1 MDSVSQLAAKL
12 RPYWLRDAGGGSTV
26 INNYITEDSGGG
38 GGGGAVDL
46 SWVVPQSRLLTA
58 GDGLAGG
65 GDLSADR
72 VFTVDATVVR
82 TSRQVIAGAG
92 LTGGG
97 TFAADRTFNVA
108 SANAGIVV
116 NANDIALTVP
126 ATSGL
131 SIGGSG
137 LVMGTPSAVSATSTN
152 SVSAST
158 HTHDVTWLSTTGAT
172 TTLLGV
178 TAGVFSIVQGTFSTK
193 VRTPLV
199 DAAAALRLSP
209 ATHLELDPGSNLVNL
224 LPDKV
229 LQSENYS
236 SQTTGMR
243 ISYLGEGD
251 FRYLYT
257 DELHA
262 KAFIADLEQALAGGQ
277 IISKSVA
284 ILDIDFTA
292 PAAGGSANLYVKSL
306 PSATGMDV
314 FEAGDYIRIRN
325 FSRAGGGL
333 SITDCW
339 GTVSGTPVYST
350 NPDTGEDVQ
359 RWTFTRSLAPNAG
372 AMATSTVVEAGA
384 IILDYGV
391 AGNGYYEVN
400 AIDGIYSLNSPYM
413 QIVTFSGHP
422 HSTKTVRLRAGNLRG
437 IFGVT
442 DEYGLYAGG
451 GVTDADAYL
460 RLSSNAARLNNI
472 PLEIWSG
479 GTQKVALR
487 DTGQLDLSFTNA
499 ATIAERDFTV
509 HSAGYV
515 RIGRTGVNQPNI
527 IWSNST
533 GDLSLMM
540 NATPVIILG
549 GSGTSYFAGRMVI
562 GTAGE
567 IIQGTGTPGTATAGG
582 EPWGTFTGVR
592 LTNIGGMGYFA
603 TYSGG
608 NIQTSTDSTGRV
620 TFGQSSGFL
629 DRGGVTMWSGT
640 YDVGS
645 PDTGPIAGAPGSSSP
660 GMGYKFRHP
669 SQNHIVAGMRAVA
682 NLLTPYAGMYLDFYT
697 STTATATTAL
707 RLWKDYAYFNGQ
719 VEAGD
724 SAPHGFVALAGGS
737 PGTYT
742 PYRFKTG
749 GVDVQGTGMLGSPDN
764 YVALAVGGQFQL
776 LLRNDA
782 SDSYLRLGYNNS
794 NSTNAYIY
802 FHADGA
808 APTAYS
814 ARVYRTT
821 GTNGS
826 FSLNN
831 TGTGTFAFKQD
842 DGAYPYTWQQGST
855 EIMRI
860 HTNGKV
866 GIGTNAPGALLDVD
880 GFVQGLTF
888 YADGDGGSVAGT
900 TAMTNATATAAG
912 AGVGSLKMNGATN
925 RTNTIWL
932 KFYSGTTTYYVPGFS
947 LI

>member
-1 MDSVSQLAAKL
+1 MDSISSLAAKL
-12 RPYWLRDAGGGSTV
+12 RPYWLKDAIGDTYV
-26 INNYITEDSGGG
+26 TNNYTTTESGGG
-38 GGGGAVDL
+38 GVLDL
-46 SWVVPQSRLLTA
+46 DWVVPQSRLLIA
-58 GDGLAGG
+58 GDGMMGG

-72 VFTVDATVVR
+72 TFSVDSTVVR
-82 TSRQVIAGAG
+82 TTRNLIAGNG

-97 TFAADRTFNVA
+97 TLAADRTFTVNTGNGITITSDAVVVSLA
-108 SANAGIVV
+108 AN
-116 NANDIALTVP
+116 
-126 ATSGL
+126 SGL
-131 SIGGSG
+131 TFSSG
-137 LVMGTPSAVSATSTN
+137 ALAMGTPTAVSATTAN
-152 SVSAST
+152 SVT
-158 HTHDVTWLSTTGAT
+158 GTGHTHDVTWLSTTGAT

-178 TAGVFSIVQGTFSTK
+178 TLGVFSIVQGTFSTK
-193 VRTPLV
+193 VHTPLITSTS
-199 DAAAALRLSP
+199 AMRLSP
-209 ATHLELDPGSNLVNL
+209 GTHLELNPTSNLVNL

-229 LQSENYS
+229 LQSENYA

-262 KAFIADLEQALAGGQ
+262 KVFIADLEQALAGGQ

-306 PSATGMDV
+306 PSAAGMDV

-333 SITDCW
+333 TITDCW

-350 NPDTGEDVQ
+350 NPDTGEEVQ

-372 AMATSTVVEAGA
+372 AMSTSTVVEAGA

-391 AGNGYYEVN
+391 AGNGYYEVT
-400 AIDGIYSLNSPYM
+400 AVDGIYGLNSPYM

-422 HSTKTVRLRAGNLRG
+422 HSTKTVRVRTGNLRG
-437 IFGVT
+437 IFAVA
-442 DEYGLYAGG
+442 DEYGLYAGE
-451 GVTDADAYL
+451 GVTDAHAYL
-460 RLSSNAARLNNI
+460 RLSSNIARINNV
-472 PLEIWSG
+472 PVEIWSS

-487 DTGQLDLSFTNA
+487 TTGQFDLSFTDA
-499 ATIAERDFTV
+499 SVIAERDFTV
-509 HSAGYV
+509 HSSGYV
-515 RIGRTGVNQPNI
+515 RIGRTGVDKPNI
-527 IWSNST
+527 IWNNST

-567 IIQGTGTPGTATAGG
+567 IIQGTGTPGSATLGG

-608 NIQTSTDSTGRV
+608 NIQTSTDSTGRI

-697 STTATATTAL
+697 STTSTATNVL
-707 RLWKDYAYFNGQ
+707 KLWDGYARFNGL

-724 SAPHGFVALAGGS
+724 SAPHGFAALAGGA
-737 PGTYT
+737 PATYT

-749 GVDVQGTGMLGSPDN
+749 GVDVQGTGMAGSPNN
-764 YVALAVGGQFQL
+764 YVGLAVGGQWQFL
-776 LLRNDA
+776 GRNDG
-782 SDSYLRLGYNNS
+782 SDSMLRLAYNSGSDSNAFVGFYTNS
-794 NSTNAYIY
+794 AAATTYTARIY
-802 FHADGA
+802 RVTGA
-808 APTAYS
+808 
-814 ARVYRTT
+814 
-821 GTNGS
+821 NGN
-826 FSLNN
+826 FTINN
-831 TGTGTFAFKQD
+831 MGTGTILTKQD
-842 DGAYPYTWQQGST
+842 DGAYPITWQQGAT

-860 HTNGKV
+860 HTNGRV

-880 GFVQGLTF
+880 GFMQGLTI
-888 YADGDGGSVAGT
+888 YVDGDGGSVTGTSAFTNVAATAISSGVGNVRTTGT
-900 TAMTNATATAAG
+900 TA
-912 AGVGSLKMNGATN
+912 
-925 RTNTIWL
+925 RTNTHWL
-932 KFYSGTTTYYVPGFS
+932 KFYYGTTTVWVPAWTTITG
-947 LI
+947 